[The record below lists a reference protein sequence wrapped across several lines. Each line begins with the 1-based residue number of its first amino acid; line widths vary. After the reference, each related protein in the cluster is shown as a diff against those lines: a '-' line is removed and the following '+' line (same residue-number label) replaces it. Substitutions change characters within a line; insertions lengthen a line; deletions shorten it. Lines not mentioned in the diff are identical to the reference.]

1 MQREP
6 KNRTVDRALEAIE
19 GLPRLGWVATA
30 TPVEPLDALGAA
42 CGMAWLG
49 CKRDDLGESLC
60 GGSKPRK
67 LDYLLASEP
76 FRDAASWAS
85 VGAIGSGH
93 LVACTAAAQ
102 KLGRRFEAHIFW
114 EPLSSG
120 VLENLSFTLSGPTLP
135 RGYSSRLSLALQRPR
150 VLLARWD
157 GDVPVIPP
165 GATHP
170 VAMLGLVRAAL
181 ELAVQVRAGML
192 PEPDRLVVALGSGGT
207 AAGLAVGLGIAGLR
221 TRVHA
226 VATVEWPLVTQRR
239 VQGLMRALRRCL
251 AQQGL
256 AQLAAAEPALITV
269 DHGFIGAGYG
279 HPSAQA
285 LAAVQEADAAGLRLE
300 PVYTGKAFAALLAA
314 ARLGQCKSERVL
326 FWNTV
331 RRAGPLPCD
340 PQWRERVPEALRR
353 RLAKAEAS
361 EITALPGLTRWTR
374 RRLLLAGAVL
384 TAAGLTTQ
392 RLSGYRLPDW
402 KGKVLSPAQA
412 LIVMAAAE
420 ALLPPV
426 PRLAR
431 PAPLPPDY
439 HAVAVGVDTYLSG
452 LPTASR
458 REIGALLAVLE
469 HGTTPLGGHWQRLTR
484 LDVAER
490 RAFLERLRS
499 RGGLLAQA
507 AVGIRDLVM
516 LGYYQRPESWAPLG
530 YPGPQVAALPRPR
543 RAAYAMWVA
552 GQGSEP
558 GPWPARKR

>member
-1 MQREP
+1 MQQEP
-6 KNRTVDRALEAIE
+6 KNVTVDQALQAIE
-19 GLPRLGWVATA
+19 ALPRLGWVAKA
-30 TPVEPLDALGAA
+30 TPVDTLGALGAA
-42 CGMAWLG
+42 RGMAWLG
-49 CKRDDLGESLC
+49 CKRDDLGDALC

-67 LDYLLASEP
+67 LDFLLASPP
-76 FRDAASWAS
+76 FRDAQSWAS

-102 KLGRRFEAHIFW
+102 QLGRRFEAHVFW
-114 EPLSSG
+114 EPLSGG
-120 VLENLSFTLSGPTLP
+120 VIDNLSFTVSGPTSIH
-135 RGYSSRLSLALQRPR
+135 GYGSRLTLALRRPR

-181 ELAVQVRAGML
+181 ELAVQIREGVL

-207 AAGLAVGLGIAGLR
+207 AAGLAVGLGIAGLK
-221 TRVHA
+221 TRVYA

-239 VQGLMRALRRCL
+239 VQGLMRSLRKSL

-256 AQLAAAEPALITV
+256 AQLAAAEPAPITV

-285 LAAVQEADAAGLRLE
+285 LAAVHEAGVAGLDLE

-314 ARLGQCKSERVL
+314 ARLGQCQGERVL

-340 PQWRERVPEALRR
+340 PQWRDRVPEPLRH

-361 EITALPGLTRWTR
+361 DITALPGLTRWTR
-374 RRLLLAGAVL
+374 RRLLLGGAVL
-384 TAAGLTTQ
+384 GAAGLTTH
-392 RLSGYRLPDW
+392 RVSGYRLRDW
-402 KGKVLSPAQA
+402 QGKVLSPAQA

-426 PRLAR
+426 PQLPR

-439 HAVAVGVDTYLSG
+439 YAVAMGVDTYLSG
-452 LPTASR
+452 LPTASL
-458 REIGALLAVLE
+458 REIDALLAVIE
-469 HGTTPLGGHWQRLTR
+469 HGTTPLGGRWQRLTR

-490 RAFLERLRS
+490 RAFLSGLAV

-507 AVGIRDLVM
+507 ACGIRDLVM
-516 LGYYQRPESWAPLG
+516 LGYYQRPESWAALG

-552 GQGSEP
+552 EKGREP
-558 GPWPARKR
+558 GPWPARTR